1 MAKRRSSL
9 GFLGMFGRSGDLRQ
23 LDDALRKADLHPAL
37 VPEGVKLTI
46 VNLMND
52 NWPGEPPVE
61 AYASVARLC
70 GYCVAGPE
78 VFEQANG
85 REPTLEVERRIEAA
99 LDAGGKLVSDAAAR
113 AYWMRRSASSW
124 GTCRSKWMRLRCGRD
139 SSICWNQTFGSSP
152 AGSMIESDGAVLPG
166 SGA

>member
-9 GFLGMFGRSGDLRQ
+9 GFLGIFGRSGDLRQ
-23 LDDALRKADLHPAL
+23 LDEALRTADLHPAL

-52 NWPGEPPVE
+52 RWPDEPPPG
-61 AYASVARLC
+61 AYRSVALLC
-70 GYCVAGPE
+70 GYCVAGPQ

-99 LDAGGKLVSDAAAR
+99 LEAGDSFDAQIVLMTLHAKLINPEVVEH
-113 AYWMRRSASSW
+113 YGLSA
-124 GTCRSKWMRLRCGRD
+124 
-139 SSICWNQTFGSSP
+139 
-152 AGSMIESDGAVLPG
+152 E
-166 SGA
+166 

>member
-52 NWPGEPPVE
+52 RWPDEPPAD
-61 AYASVARLC
+61 AYQSAAQLC
-70 GYCVAGPE
+70 SYCVAGPD

-85 REPTLEVERRIEAA
+85 REPTLAVERRIEAA
-99 LDAGGKLVSDAAAR
+99 LEAGDSFDAQIVLMTLHAKLINAEVVER
-113 AYWMRRSASSW
+113 YE
-124 GTCRSKWMRLRCGRD
+124 LRVD
-139 SSICWNQTFGSSP
+139 
-152 AGSMIESDGAVLPG
+152 
-166 SGA
+166 

>member
-23 LDDALRKADLHPAL
+23 LDDALRAADLHPAL

-52 NWPGEPPVE
+52 HWPEEPPAD
-61 AYASVARLC
+61 AYASVAQLC
-70 GYCVAGPE
+70 GYCVAGPQ

-85 REPTLEVERRIEAA
+85 REPTLAVERRIEAA
-99 LDAGGKLVSDAAAR
+99 LEAGDSFDARIVLMTLHAR
-113 AYWMRRSASSW
+113 LINAEVVELYE
-124 GTCRSKWMRLRCGRD
+124 LRAD
-139 SSICWNQTFGSSP
+139 
-152 AGSMIESDGAVLPG
+152 
-166 SGA
+166 

>member
-23 LDDALRKADLHPAL
+23 LDEALRKADLHPAL

-52 NWPGEPPVE
+52 RWPDEPPVN
-61 AYASVARLC
+61 AYASVAQLC
-70 GYCVAGPE
+70 GYCVAGPD

-85 REPTLEVERRIEAA
+85 LEPTLAVERRIEAA
-99 LDAGGKLVSDAAAR
+99 LAAGDSFDAQIVLMTLHAKLINPEVVVRYGLR
-113 AYWMRRSASSW
+113 A
-124 GTCRSKWMRLRCGRD
+124 D
-139 SSICWNQTFGSSP
+139 
-152 AGSMIESDGAVLPG
+152 
-166 SGA
+166 